1 MFHFTYKWHSWRQKL
16 EQKINKS
23 TTAINH
29 VLPLVEPY
37 GLQPNDL
44 NRKSGRELRRNF
56 RPSPCW
62 SLSIIL
68 SKWWRR
74 DKFHKWDV
82 LIPFFTCTVR
92 LRAFLKRFWSKTKLP
107 ILRFEIW
114 GPVQNMLPF
123 MNVCHL
129 VCFQIL
135 FWLNFWPQCYF
146 VCFTITVAVRCD
158 FQESQKSTQQKKK
171 QPRIIWNNHTFSVL
185 ETFQLAF
192 SSVMV
197 SIHCLH
203 FS

>member
-1 MFHFTYKWHSWRQKL
+1 MQPTKVIKHYSVLAYFFHSRCLSCAGDSFDTKTYIWSFRRFFCLGPFHIDIKYKWCPSVSLHIQVTFVETKA

-23 TTAINH
+23 TTAIDH

-44 NRKSGRELRRNF
+44 NRKSGRELRQNF
-56 RPSPCW
+56 LPSPCW

-68 SKWWRR
+68 LKWWRR
-74 DKFHKWDV
+74 DKFQKGDI
-82 LIPFFTCTVR
+82 LISFFTCTVR

-135 FWLNFWPQCYF
+135 FWLNFWP
-146 VCFTITVAVRCD
+146 
-158 FQESQKSTQQKKK
+158 
-171 QPRIIWNNHTFSVL
+171 
-185 ETFQLAF
+185 
-192 SSVMV
+192 
-197 SIHCLH
+197 
-203 FS
+203 

>member
-1 MFHFTYKWHSWRQKL
+1 MFHFTYKWHSWRCFKQRQKL

-23 TTAINH
+23 TTAIDH

-44 NRKSGRELRRNF
+44 NRKSGREWRRNF
-56 RPSPCW
+56 LPSPCS

-68 SKWWRR
+68 SKWWRCR
-74 DKFHKWDV
+74 KFQNWNIKPSLKTWLFH
-82 LIPFFTCTVR
+82 LLNFSFFTCTVG
-92 LRAFLKRFWSKTKLP
+92 LRAVLKRFWSKTKLP

-135 FWLNFWPQCYF
+135 FWLNFWP
-146 VCFTITVAVRCD
+146 
-158 FQESQKSTQQKKK
+158 
-171 QPRIIWNNHTFSVL
+171 
-185 ETFQLAF
+185 
-192 SSVMV
+192 
-197 SIHCLH
+197 
-203 FS
+203 

>member
-1 MFHFTYKWHSWRQKL
+1 MLVVCRWFFWYKNIHLVLPPLLLVWTLSHWYKIQMTSKCFTSHTSDIRFKQRQKL
-16 EQKINKS
+16 EQNIKKS
-23 TTAINH
+23 TRAIDH

-44 NRKSGRELRRNF
+44 NRKSGRELRQNF
-56 RPSPCW
+56 LPSPCW

-68 SKWWRR
+68 LKWWRR
-74 DKFHKWDV
+74 DKFQKWDV
-82 LIPFFTCTVR
+82 LISFFTCTVR

-135 FWLNFWPQCYF
+135 FWLNFWP
-146 VCFTITVAVRCD
+146 
-158 FQESQKSTQQKKK
+158 
-171 QPRIIWNNHTFSVL
+171 
-185 ETFQLAF
+185 
-192 SSVMV
+192 
-197 SIHCLH
+197 
-203 FS
+203 